1 MAMAQIY
8 MKTEKAAIAKSLRIP
23 NTIYEVTNCN
33 PNHVLLKVLTK
44 NMIMWSK
51 IVPDD
56 EYVLSHIPEMI
67 SKMTNASFAELED
80 LYRNTQNLENIDYS
94 GIALIY
100 YNSIAGAIMALGLK
114 YSGTGD
120 EKVKLLILKYI
131 ALVFKVKTIT
141 SNFVS
146 DKSQQGQ
153 LDLYNYFNILC
164 VCTLSLSIVMAGT
177 SDVECLK

>member
-1 MAMAQIY
+1 MTYLQIKEGEFVNTQLTAPSALMALAQIY

-51 IVPDD
+51 IVPEDD
-56 EYVLSHIPEMI
+56 YILSHIPEMI
-67 SKMTNASFAELED
+67 SKMTNSPFAELEE
-80 LYRNTQNLENIDYS
+80 LYGNTQNLDSLDYS

-100 YNSIAGAIMALGLK
+100 YNAIAGSIMALGLR
-114 YSGTGD
+114 YAGTGD

-131 ALVFKVKTIT
+131 SQILKVKTIAN
-141 SNFVS
+141 NFVS
-146 DKSQQGQ
+146 DKSQQG
-153 LDLYNYFNILC
+153 
-164 VCTLSLSIVMAGT
+164 
-177 SDVECLK
+177 